1 MGIGFEDLSI
11 TQNGDN
17 ALIAA
22 NSQDLAVLLGTDAA
36 SLTVDN
42 FVVA

>member
-11 TQNGDN
+11 TQNGED
-17 ALIAA
+17 ALIGF
-22 NSQDLAVLLGTDAA
+22 NSQDLAVLLSTDAA

-42 FVVA
+42 FVLA